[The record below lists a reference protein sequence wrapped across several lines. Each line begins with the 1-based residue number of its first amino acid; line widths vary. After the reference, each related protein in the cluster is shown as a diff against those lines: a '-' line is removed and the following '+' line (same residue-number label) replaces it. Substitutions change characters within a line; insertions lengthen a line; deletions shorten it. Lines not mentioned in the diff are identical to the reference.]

1 MPVLSVF
8 YPVLFH
14 FHFCQMNNDSSDFLV
29 AAKKNSISVAQFLFD
44 LELIHV

>member
-1 MPVLSVF
+1 MPVLSVILSRVV
-8 YPVLFH
+8 Y

-29 AAKKNSISVAQFLFD
+29 AAKKNSLFVAQFLFD